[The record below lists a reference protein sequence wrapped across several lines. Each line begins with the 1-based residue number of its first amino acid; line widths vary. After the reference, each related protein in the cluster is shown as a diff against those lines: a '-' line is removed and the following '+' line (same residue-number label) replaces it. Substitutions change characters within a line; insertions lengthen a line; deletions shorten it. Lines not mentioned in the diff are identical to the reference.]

1 MTSPGEKP
9 APSDKVADVI
19 TIHVDVEKL
28 ARASGMPD
36 RYVAALDRII
46 ARGKPVMSKDGWIVL
61 LKREPGTRTPAPSA
75 HGDPKAASL
84 SLGRP
89 HEH

>member
-1 MTSPGEKP
+1 MNSPGEKP

-46 ARGKPVMSKDGWIVL
+46 AKGRPVMSKDGMIVL
-61 LKREPGTRTPAPSA
+61 FVREPGAHSPSPSTQ
-75 HGDPKAASL
+75 GDMDGAA
-84 SLGRP
+84 
-89 HEH
+89 